1 MALRAGAR
9 KIESR
14 KQRLRKTSGK
24 VPVTRPSKRRNVKRQ
39 PYLDPSIWNGKLK
52 GIPCF
57 ILGNAPSINK
67 IKNLA
72 LLDNYFTV
80 GINRIFF
87 VYDPTIL
94 IWQDLALWTQ
104 EKKKVLKT
112 KAIKYCR
119 ESSGLK
125 DGFYGFKLNGRE
137 SKLSHS
143 TTTLYGRGSSGSIA
157 YQFVHALGCD
167 PIILVGMDCRN
178 KDGKT
183 DFYGVNSMHRAHTLP
198 DCVKGLKFIKKNNKD
213 RTIINC
219 SKNKVFSERMTI
231 EEVIATLGEKKYS
244 REKLQEILLS

>member
-1 MALRAGAR
+1 MALRAGAKR
-9 KIESR
+9 SISR
-14 KQRLRKTSGK
+14 KERLKRIKKKT
-24 VPVTRPSKRRNVKRQ
+24 PEIRPSKRRNVKRQ
-39 PYLDPSIWNGKLK
+39 PYLDPSLWTGKLK
-52 GIPCF
+52 GVPCF

-67 IKNLA
+67 IKNIS
-72 LLDNYFTV
+72 LLDDYFTI

-87 VYDPTIL
+87 TYDPTIL

-119 ESSGLK
+119 EGSGIK
-125 DGFYGFKLNGRE
+125 EGFYGFKLNGRE
-137 SKLSHS
+137 AKLSHNVS
-143 TTTLYGRGSSGSIA
+143 TLYGRGSSGSIS
-157 YQFVHALGCD
+157 YQFAHALGCN
-167 PIILVGMDCRN
+167 PIMLVGMDCRN

-198 DCVKGLKFIKKNNKD
+198 DCVKGLKFIKKNSGG

-219 SKNKVFSERMTI
+219 SKNKVFPERMSI

-244 REKLQEILLS
+244 RGELEGILFS